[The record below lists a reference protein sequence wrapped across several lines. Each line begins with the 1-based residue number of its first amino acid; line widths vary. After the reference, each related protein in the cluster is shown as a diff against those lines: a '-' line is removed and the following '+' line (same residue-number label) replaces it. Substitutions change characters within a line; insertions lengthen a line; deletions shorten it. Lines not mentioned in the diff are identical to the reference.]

1 MTDEDTQ
8 AAQPQGYAS
17 AGDRLRAER
26 ERQKL
31 TLDHVAGQTRIP
43 KRHLEAIE
51 AGDFANLPARTYAVG
66 FARTYARTLGI
77 DDKAI
82 VEQVRGELGVED
94 PRDRRASGQSLEP
107 GDPARVPS
115 RGLVFFSIAAI
126 LLLLVGGFM
135 FYRTF
140 FAPGAGPGSIL
151 VAEQQARQQA
161 QSEAEARQAAAQ
173 PTDTAAATGGEVVF
187 TALDDNVWIKFYDG
201 TGNQLMQ
208 KQMARGETYTVP
220 ADAQAPQVWTGR
232 PEAFAITVGGKP
244 VAKLAETQ
252 TIVRDVPVSG
262 EALLART
269 PSPAPT
275 AAPASAPAPSA
286 GAVPGQ
292 TGTAPAN

>member
-8 AAQPQGYAS
+8 VAQPQGYAS

-51 AGDFANLPARTYAVG
+51 AGDFTNLPARTYAVG
-66 FARTYARTLGI
+66 FARTYARTLGL

-82 VEQVRGELGVED
+82 VNQVRGELGVED
-94 PRDRRASGQSLEP
+94 PRDRYASRQSLEP

-151 VAEQQARQQA
+151 TAERQAEQEAGAAA
-161 QSEAEARQAAAQ
+161 QQAAAQ
-173 PTDTAAATGGEVVF
+173 SAEAAPTAAGEVVF
-187 TALDDNVWIKFYDG
+187 TALEDDVWIKFYDG

-208 KQMARGETYTVP
+208 KQMAKDERYTVP
-220 ADAQAPQVWTGR
+220 ADAKNPQVWTGR
-232 PEAFAITVGGKP
+232 PDAFAITIGGKP
-244 VAKLAETQ
+244 VAKLAEVQ
-252 TIVRDVPVSG
+252 TIVRDVPVDAG
-262 EALLART
+262 ALLARAGD
-269 PSPAPT
+269 PAPAASPG
-275 AAPASAPAPSA
+275 AAPVATP
-286 GAVPGQ
+286 
-292 TGTAPAN
+292 TAPAT